1 MQISLILLPFLF
13 CLLTMVPAAF
23 AQPVILDGG
32 MTPKQFEWPFDR
44 SAFGADKEVAFW
56 LCVQRQGNLNRS
68 GAFDYYF
75 KIQVFRPDGSK
86 VWDTVYGFDEEG
98 YAEQKFIFPVFFYDH
113 SPNKLSPS
121 FGRWKIRMAVW
132 DKNSKKDVSTREYS
146 VTFTDGKKQQPVP
159 AVSSTGGGS
168 IPFPVPSFQDKQY

>member
-1 MQISLILLPFLF
+1 MKSKFSDKSIKKLATRAAIFLLLLV
-13 CLLTMVPAAF
+13 CLLTTSSSAF

-32 MTPKQFEWPFDR
+32 MSPKQLEWPFDR
-44 SAFGADKEVAFW
+44 SAFGADEEVKFW

-68 GAFDYYF
+68 GSFDYYF

-86 VWDTVYGFDEEG
+86 VWSTEYSFDEEG
-98 YAEQKFIFPVFFYDH
+98 CAEQIFSFPIFFYDH

-132 DKNSKKDVSTREYS
+132 DKHSKRDVAAREYS
-146 VTFTDGKKQQPVP
+146 IAFTDAEKQ
-159 AVSSTGGGS
+159 
-168 IPFPVPSFQDKQY
+168 